1 MAHGACADVASDRLF
16 LGRSTLLVL
25 SKFAYGAK
33 SNGIFLRCLRKVLSS
48 KYAAQ
53 ADYSVMWSVFLS
65 LSIAALSEAF
75 VKALNNE

>member
-1 MAHGACADVASDRLF
+1 M
-16 LGRSTLLVL
+16 

-33 SNGIFLRCLRKVLSS
+33 SDGIVLYCLRKVLSS
-48 KYAAQ
+48 DYAAK
-53 ADYSVMWSVFLS
+53 ADSSVMWSVFLS